1 MVKRELEGDRQR
13 RQRIHTDPGLL
24 AIFQAAYLIYP
35 YATQR

>member
-13 RQRIHTDPGLL
+13 CQRIHTDTGLL
-24 AIFQAAYLIYP
+24 TIFQAADLIYP